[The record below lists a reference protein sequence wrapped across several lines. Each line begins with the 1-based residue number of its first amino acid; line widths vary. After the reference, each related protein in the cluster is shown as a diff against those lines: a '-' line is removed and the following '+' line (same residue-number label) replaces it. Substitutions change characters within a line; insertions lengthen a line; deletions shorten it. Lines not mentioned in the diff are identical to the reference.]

1 MGEISVSELKSAFG
15 TYIGTNQKDI
25 LTLLTQPTESQKHMT
40 TIASADLEYRA
51 SKAVV
56 DDLVQGFQ
64 KGWTPKGTAIFTPI
78 AIPQRRHKF
87 DWEMYPDD
95 IVDSW
100 LGFMAAENQTR
111 ATWPISRYILEKLIM
126 PKINDNRELKLIAKG
141 VYAAPVTGTAQATGL
156 SMDGFITILEKLK
169 IAGGSNINF
178 ITLATLTKD
187 NIFDQVELFGE
198 GVAELYQDIPMEV
211 FISRKWFA
219 AYHKKRR
226 DLHGQDLNYAG
237 QKDVIEGTNMTL
249 TPLPSMNGKEV
260 IFCTPKEN
268 FIRLMNRNDGAS
280 NITIESVDRQVKIF
294 ADWYESVGF
303 GIQEAVFA
311 SVPVS
316 QASH

>member
-1 MGEISVSELKSAFG
+1 MGEISLSQLKEAFG

-25 LTLLTQPTESQKHMT
+25 LVLLTQATESQKHMT

-64 KGWTPKGTAIFTPI
+64 KKWTPKGTATFTPI

-100 LGFMAAENQTR
+100 LGFMAQENTDR
-111 ATWPISRYILEKLIM
+111 KVWPISRYIIEKLIL
-126 PKINDNRELKLIAKG
+126 PKINDNRELKLIGKG
-141 VYAAPVTGTAQATGL
+141 VYEAPVADIAQATGK

-169 IAGGSNINF
+169 TAGTSNVNF
-178 ITLATLTKD
+178 ITLDALTKD
-187 NIFDQVELFGE
+187 NIFDQVEAFAE
-198 GVAELYQDIPMEV
+198 GVSDLYQDIPMEV
-211 FISRKWFA
+211 FISRKWYA

-226 DLHGQDLNYAG
+226 DLHGQDTNYAG
-237 QKDVIEGTNMTL
+237 QKDVIEGSNMTL
-249 TPLPSMNGKEV
+249 VPLPSMNGKDV
-260 IFCTPKEN
+260 LFCTPREN
-268 FIRLMNRNDGAS
+268 FIRLMNRNEGAS
-280 NITIESVDRQVKIF
+280 NISIESIDRQVKVF

-303 GIQEAVFA
+303 GIEEAVFA

-316 QASH
+316 QGSH